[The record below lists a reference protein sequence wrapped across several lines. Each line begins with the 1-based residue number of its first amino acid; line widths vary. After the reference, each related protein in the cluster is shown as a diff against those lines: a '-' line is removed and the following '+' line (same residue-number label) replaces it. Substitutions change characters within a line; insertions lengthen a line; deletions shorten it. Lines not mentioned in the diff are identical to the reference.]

1 MKKAVSIVVNVLAW
15 LVLILAF
22 LTTLIVFSS
31 GRNNGVANLMGF
43 IPLTVESDSMKPTFS
58 KNDLIVCRE
67 VDDINSLQKGDVITF
82 WTIIDG
88 KKVKNT
94 HRIVDINEFEST
106 RSFVTRGDNNNLDDT
121 LPAYAGDVIGKWT
134 EFKVGGIGKFFSFL
148 RTKKGFF
155 VCILIPMALFFLFEL
170 YKFIVTLI
178 ETKRPVTAGADFDE
192 EEIKRR
198 AVEEY
203 LASQKA
209 AADEAAKDAKDAAE
223 KSTKELAETSEAV
236 SEAVKDAEELAEYAG
251 KRSNDENKEAVEK
264 LIDEAKPAADKT
276 ADEAEAVK
284 EKAEDAAET
293 VTEKAEEIKDTA
305 DEEKVEEIT
314 EKTE

>member
-1 MKKAVSIVVNVLAW
+1 MKKAVSIVVNVIAW
-15 LVLILAF
+15 IVLILAF

-58 KNDLIVCRE
+58 KNDLIVCKE

-148 RTKKGFF
+148 RTKTGFF

-264 LIDEAKPAADKT
+264 LIDEAKPVADKI

-284 EKAEDAAET
+284 
-293 VTEKAEEIKDTA
+293 EKAEEIKDTA

>member
-15 LVLILAF
+15 IVLILAF

-58 KNDLIVCRE
+58 KNDLIVCKE

-148 RTKKGFF
+148 RTKTGFF

-264 LIDEAKPAADKT
+264 LIDEAKPVADKT

-284 EKAEDAAET
+284 EKAE
-293 VTEKAEEIKDTA
+293 KIKDTA

>member
-178 ETKRPVTAGADFDE
+178 ETKRPVTACADFDE

-203 LASQKA
+203 LASQKD

-251 KRSNDENKEAVEK
+251 KRSNDQNKEAVEK

>member
-15 LVLILAF
+15 IVLILAF

-43 IPLTVESDSMKPTFS
+43 IPMTVESDSMKPTFS
-58 KNDLIVCRE
+58 KNDLIVCKE

-148 RTKKGFF
+148 RTKTGFF

-264 LIDEAKPAADKT
+264 LIDEAKPVADKT

-284 EKAEDAAET
+284 EKAE
-293 VTEKAEEIKDTA
+293 KIKDTA

>member
-1 MKKAVSIVVNVLAW
+1 MKKAVSIVVNVIAW
-15 LVLILAF
+15 IVLILAF

-43 IPLTVESDSMKPTFS
+43 IPMTVESDSMKPTFS
-58 KNDLIVCRE
+58 KDDLIVCKE

-148 RTKKGFF
+148 RTKTGFF

-264 LIDEAKPAADKT
+264 LIDEAKPVADKI

-284 EKAEDAAET
+284 
-293 VTEKAEEIKDTA
+293 EKAEEIKDTA

>member
-1 MKKAVSIVVNVLAW
+1 MKKAVSIVVNVIAW
-15 LVLILAF
+15 IVLILAF

-58 KNDLIVCRE
+58 KNDLIVCKE

-148 RTKKGFF
+148 RTKTGFF

-264 LIDEAKPAADKT
+264 LIDEAKPVADKT

-284 EKAEDAAET
+284 EKAE
-293 VTEKAEEIKDTA
+293 KIKDTA

>member
-1 MKKAVSIVVNVLAW
+1 MKKAVSIVVNVIAW
-15 LVLILAF
+15 IVLILAF

-58 KNDLIVCRE
+58 KNDLIVCKE

-148 RTKKGFF
+148 RTKTGFF

-264 LIDEAKPAADKT
+264 LIDEAKPVADKT

-284 EKAEDAAET
+284 
-293 VTEKAEEIKDTA
+293 EKAEEIKDTA

>member
-15 LVLILAF
+15 IVLILAF

-58 KNDLIVCRE
+58 KNDLIVCKE

-148 RTKKGFF
+148 RTKTGFF

-264 LIDEAKPAADKT
+264 LIDEAKPVADKT

-284 EKAEDAAET
+284 
-293 VTEKAEEIKDTA
+293 EKAEEIKDTA

>member
-15 LVLILAF
+15 IVLILAF

-43 IPLTVESDSMKPTFS
+43 IPMTVESDSMKPTFS
-58 KNDLIVCRE
+58 KNDLIVCKE

-148 RTKKGFF
+148 RTKTGFF

-264 LIDEAKPAADKT
+264 LIDEAKPVADKI

-284 EKAEDAAET
+284 
-293 VTEKAEEIKDTA
+293 EKAEEIKDTA

>member
-1 MKKAVSIVVNVLAW
+1 MKKAVSIVVNVIAW
-15 LVLILAF
+15 IVLILAF

-43 IPLTVESDSMKPTFS
+43 IPMTVESDSMKPTFS
-58 KNDLIVCRE
+58 KNDLIVCKE

-148 RTKKGFF
+148 RTKTGFF

-192 EEIKRR
+192 EVIKRR

-264 LIDEAKPAADKT
+264 LIDEAKPVADKT

-284 EKAEDAAET
+284 EKAE
-293 VTEKAEEIKDTA
+293 EIKNTA

>member
-1 MKKAVSIVVNVLAW
+1 MKKAVSIVVNVIAW

-148 RTKKGFF
+148 RTKTGFF

-264 LIDEAKPAADKT
+264 LIDEAKPVADKT
-276 ADEAEAVK
+276 ADEAEK
-284 EKAEDAAET
+284 EKAE
-293 VTEKAEEIKDTA
+293 KIKDTA
-305 DEEKVEEIT
+305 DVEKVEEIT